1 MVAAVYGRLLVVL
14 FGECDATKLRPWL
27 GSVPYQERA
36 VSHGEIGVRME
47 RMGSSARYRRVLKC
61 SCLVPSFGITVTYF
75 TGVQAA
81 VARALA
87 RRRII
92 SFAKSS
98 RVKVHWNGA
107 ADFS

>member
-1 MVAAVYGRLLVVL
+1 MTSKPFRLDVNPQL
-14 FGECDATKLRPWL
+14 
-27 GSVPYQERA
+27 ERA
-36 VSHGEIGVRME
+36 ETFAPGDYTDPAMLKLEKERIFRRTWQLAGTLSTVVRNY
-47 RMGSSARYRRVLKC
+47 GDVFA
-61 SCLVPSFGITVTYF
+61 YF
-75 TGVQAA
+75 AGVQAA

-92 SFAKSS
+92 SFVKSS